1 MDAKQFKEAV
11 RTMRS
16 LQKEYFKTRDGLTRQ
31 RAKAMEKAVDDYIKE
46 EEKEVNS
53 QKQLF

>member
-16 LQKEYFKTRDGLTRQ
+16 LQKEYFKTRDVLTLQ

-46 EEKEVNS
+46 GDREINS

>member
-16 LQKEYFKTRDGLTRQ
+16 LQKEYFKTRDGLTLQ

-46 EEKEVNS
+46 EEMEVNS